1 MTVDISD
8 IENIIAQ
15 QNTWRQTQTIN
26 LIASENTPSEAV
38 RRVQVSDFMGR
49 YAEGHPNEGNKVN
62 RYYQGTRYI
71 DEIERMA
78 RTEIIELF
86 RARQADVRPISGNAA
101 NTALA
106 LSVLRGGD
114 TVIAN
119 STDAGGHISH
129 GTVGV
134 FGRRI
139 QNRGQVLRLGA
150 QNSINLH
157 HLPLT
162 EDHYH
167 VDAQKTIELIE
178 QVSPQL
184 VIMGKSLFLFPE
196 PVAEVAAF
204 CKTKDIPL
212 LYDGAHVLG
221 LVAGGQF
228 QDPLH
233 EGATWM
239 TGSTHKTFPGPQRG
253 VILGNIE
260 DPEAE
265 KKYWQAADRGVF
277 PGSSSNHHLYSL
289 PALIVATREMKA
301 YGREYAEQIVR
312 NAQALGQSLDE
323 LGTPVEAREF
333 GYTRSH
339 MIAVNVA
346 QWGGGVE
353 VAKRLEANDIIL
365 NYNMLP
371 GDSDPRNPSG
381 LRIGVPEMT
390 RFGMKEQAMGELAQ
404 LMHDGIRGKNV
415 KAQVNAL
422 RARYQEMHYV

>member
-8 IENIIAQ
+8 IEKILAEQ
-15 QNTWRQTQTIN
+15 ETWRQTQAIN
-26 LIASENTPSEAV
+26 LIASENTPSDAV
-38 RRVQVSDFMGR
+38 RRVQNSDFMGR
-49 YAEGHPNEGNKVN
+49 YAEGHPNENGKVN

-71 DEIERMA
+71 DQIERMA
-78 RTEIIELF
+78 RDEILNLF
-86 RARQADVRPISGNAA
+86 GAKQADVRPISGNAA

-106 LSVLRGGD
+106 LAYLRGGD
-114 TVIAN
+114 TIIAN

-139 QNRGQVLRLGA
+139 QNRGQSLKLGTK
-150 QNSINLH
+150 NSINLH
-157 HLPLT
+157 FLPLT
-162 EDHYH
+162 ADHYH
-167 VDAQKTIELIE
+167 VDAQKTIELID
-178 QVSPQL
+178 QLSPQL

-196 PVAEVAAF
+196 PVSEVAAY
-204 CKTKDIPL
+204 CKTKGVAL

-221 LVAGGQF
+221 LIAGGQF
-228 QDPLH
+228 QDPLR

-253 VILGNIE
+253 VILGNLNEE
-260 DPEAE
+260 DE
-265 KKYWQAADRGVF
+265 KKYWGAADRGVF
-277 PGSSSNHHLYSL
+277 PGSSSNHHLHSL
-289 PALIVATREMKA
+289 PALLVATREMKQ
-301 YGREYAEQIVR
+301 YGREYAVQIIH
-312 NAQALGQSLDE
+312 NAQALGRSLDE

-353 VAKRLEANDIIL
+353 VAKRLEENDIIL

-371 GDSDPRNPSG
+371 GDTDPRNPSG

-390 RFGMKEQAMGELAQ
+390 RFGMDERAMGELAQ
-404 LMHDGIRGKNV
+404 LLHDGIRGKNV

-422 RARYQEMHYV
+422 RARYTRMKYL